1 MKRIQCEDGT
11 FVLDGNQVRYEL
23 PVSKVSIHSYEEY
36 SEAVPTVDCA
46 VPFTFESDMQ
56 EGVFRIFFEID
67 PGYMPLEKF
76 RLSST
81 VSDIILDLLFL
92 GQYFE
97 RQPHIYTFYQPINIM
112 IGPSSDVRVLFRGV
126 HGLFPERKPD
136 VILEAVK
143 QLIFYLLTD
152 KVSFGEIKRM
162 GKEVWTKIH
171 PAYSHIGKKL
181 SRATTWSELEHID
194 FTSHTP
200 IMEQKQS
207 KKPWS
212 FFLPKPKRDLSTA
225 LPAPKGNSKKKK
237 KIGIHPK
244 WIAISLGVL
253 ALLTPYL
260 LPDQK
265 VNHADPVPKQQQQTD
280 LLQNGIRLAA
290 MGKYEEAVKML
301 KQLNFSALSPED
313 KNIVLYTY
321 VHAGQIQKALD
332 LDPNYADSVVQYLED
347 RDRLKEILSIKSNSI
362 LIQFEQAAY
371 KGEYVSV
378 LQLYQHVPIDLRR
391 GKVVIRAYV
400 NKGRHQ
406 EAMDFAKNTKQEKI
420 IAYAKMKTGLK

>member
-112 IGPSSDVRVLFRGV
+112 IGPSSDVKVLFRGV

-136 VILEAVK
+136 VILESVK

-152 KVSFGEIKRM
+152 NVSFGEIKRM

-200 IMEQKQS
+200 IVEQKQS
-207 KKPWS
+207 KKQWS
-212 FFLPKPKRDLSTA
+212 FSLPKPKRDVSTP
-225 LPAPKGNSKKKK
+225 LLAPKGNSRK
-237 KIGIHPK
+237 KIGFRPK

-265 VNHADPVPKQQQQTD
+265 INHADPVSKQQQQAD

-301 KQLNFSALSPED
+301 KQLNFSALSPEN
-313 KNIVLYTY
+313 KNVVLYTY
-321 VHAGQIQKALD
+321 VNAGQIQKALD
-332 LDPNYADSVVQYLED
+332 LDPTYADSVVQYLVEKD
-347 RDRLKEILSIKSNSI
+347 QLKKLLSIKSNSVT
-362 LIQFEQAAY
+362 IQFEQAAY
-371 KGEYVSV
+371 TRKYKTV
-378 LQLYQHVPIDLRR
+378 LQLYQQVPIDLRR
-391 GKVVIRAYV
+391 GKVVIRAFV
-400 NKGRHQ
+400 NQGRHQ
-406 EAMDFAKNTKQEKI
+406 EAMEFAKNTKQEKI
-420 IAYAKMKTGLK
+420 ITYAKTKTGLN